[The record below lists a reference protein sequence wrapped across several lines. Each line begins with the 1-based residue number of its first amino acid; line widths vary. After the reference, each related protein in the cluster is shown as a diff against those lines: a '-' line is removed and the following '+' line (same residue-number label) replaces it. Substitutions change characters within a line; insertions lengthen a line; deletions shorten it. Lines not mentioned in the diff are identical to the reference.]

1 MDNGDDFVTKIDLIT
16 GFLGSGKT
24 TFMKL
29 YASHFLSKG
38 ENIGILEN
46 DYGAVNVDMML
57 MSDLAGENCTLE
69 TVAGACDADCHKR
82 RFKTKLIAMGMS
94 GYDRVIVEPSGI
106 FDVDEFFDTLREE
119 PLDRWYEIGSV
130 ITVVDPTFTGSRSE
144 TSLSLLASQ
153 AASAGVLVFSK
164 TQLASENDIQNAVD
178 TLKSALKAVKC
189 DRDISGIIMTKDWKS
204 LTFDDFEKKIVENNV
219 KLFILC
225 SPHNP
230 IGRVWTREELSRVG
244 SICKKH
250 NVFIVADE
258 IHCDFTWN
266 DHTHTMFLDACP
278 DCHQLAISCT
288 APSKTFNLAG
298 LQVSNI
304 FIPDGTKRKQLT
316 DEIWAGGYL
325 YLNTIGLAACQA
337 AYESGQD
344 WLKAVK
350 EYIWENILFCI
361 DYTEK
366 NLPGV
371 KIIRPQG
378 TYLVWMDYRGTGLSF
393 KEIEDLINVK
403 ARVWL
408 DDGSIFGKEGEGFE
422 RINVACPRAVLAEA
436 LERIKGVFLKKS

>member
-1 MDNGDDFVTKIDLIT
+1 MNNGDDFVTKIDLIT

-57 MSDLAGENCTLE
+57 TSDLAGENCTLE

-153 AASAGVLVFSK
+153 SASAGVLVFSK

-204 LTFDDFEKKIVENNV
+204 LTFDDFEKISASGYYAADYVKHALSDDDYTTLYLMSLNLTREKVKSAAK
-219 KLFILC
+219 KLFSDKTL
-225 SPHNP
+225 
-230 IGRVWTREELSRVG
+230 G
-244 SICKKH
+244 
-250 NVFIVADE
+250 NVF
-258 IHCDFTWN
+258 
-266 DHTHTMFLDACP
+266 
-278 DCHQLAISCT
+278 
-288 APSKTFNLAG
+288 
-298 LQVSNI
+298 
-304 FIPDGTKRKQLT
+304 
-316 DEIWAGGYL
+316 
-325 YLNTIGLAACQA
+325 
-337 AYESGQD
+337 
-344 WLKAVK
+344 
-350 EYIWENILFCI
+350 
-361 DYTEK
+361 
-366 NLPGV
+366 
-371 KIIRPQG
+371 
-378 TYLVWMDYRGTGLSF
+378 
-393 KEIEDLINVK
+393 
-403 ARVWL
+403 
-408 DDGSIFGKEGEGFE
+408 
-422 RINVACPRAVLAEA
+422 
-436 LERIKGVFLKKS
+436 RIKGFCCEDGSWYEFNATSSGETVNPIPNGQDVVIIIGERLDKEKIQNILN